1 MKRDYVDFQDRS
13 NPLAYLI
20 TIRTYGTWLHGDER
34 GSMDRREYNRYGD
47 PKITKSE
54 LKVARDRNLMKAPTF
69 IFDSTTRRNVEI
81 AIREV
86 CKVRG
91 YALYAINV
99 RTNHGHVVVSASN
112 KPELMMNAFKSYA
125 TRRLRS
131 ENLIGD
137 NVKVWARHGSTRYL
151 WTEQHIDSAVEYVVN
166 GQGDELPTF
175 D

>member
-1 MKRDYVDFQDRS
+1 MKRDYIDFQDRS
-13 NPLAYLI
+13 TPLAYLI

-34 GSMDRREYNRYGD
+34 GSMDRRKYNRFGD
-47 PKITKSE
+47 PKIEPSE
-54 LKVARDRNLMKAPTF
+54 LNIARDRQMMEAPF
-69 IFDSTTRRNVEI
+69 LLDANARRNVEA

-86 CKVRG
+86 CKVREYVV
-91 YALYAINV
+91 YAVNI
-99 RTNHGHVVVSASN
+99 RTNHGHLVVIASD
-112 KPELMMNAFKSYA
+112 KPEPMMNAFKSYA

-131 ENLIGD
+131 ENLIGE
-137 NVKVWARHGSTRYL
+137 NAKVWARHGSTRYL